1 MMMVSQRGGLRR
13 VARDK
18 RVTRGA
24 ALGALALALGLSA
37 CSSSGGSSSSS
48 SASQSSAAASSA
60 PAATATTSGSAAAG
74 SSLVTQYE
82 VQPTFKAPGA
92 SFDAKKAA
100 GKTVWVIPTTSQVS
114 VVPDVEAAMKTALG
128 TAGVKTQ
135 LVTTS
140 GLVSQWVQGMSNAV
154 SQKADAIVLLGI
166 DPKLIAPQI
175 AAAAAA
181 KIPVIYTFAYDGQPI
196 AANVSAVAA
205 INYPTIAKVLVQK
218 ALQDT
223 SNNAH
228 ILVIKAPELA
238 PQTLMT
244 QTMTTELKA
253 DCPSCSIEQV
263 IEEPIANWS
272 TNILGDTKT
281 ALLAHP
287 DANVIIPL
295 SDSMN
300 EWVIPA
306 VNGANA
312 ASRVK
317 IETVDATPSI
327 VQQVGKTPLSGDM
340 GYSNAWVG
348 WASADQALRLMTGN
362 PAVADENIPSVLYDS
377 ANIAKATGDLSSYYG
392 NSYVAGYEGL
402 WGTSS

>member
-1 MMMVSQRGGLRR
+1 MTMVRQRGSLSR

-18 RVTRGA
+18 RVRRGA
-24 ALGALALALGLSA
+24 AVGMLALALGLSA

-48 SASQSSAAASSA
+48 AASQSPAAASSA
-60 PAATATTSGSAAAG
+60 AAATSGSAAG
-74 SSLVTQYE
+74 SGLVTQYE
-82 VQPTFKAPGA
+82 AQPTFKAPGA
-92 SFDAKKAA
+92 GFDAKKAA

-114 VVPDVEAAMKTALG
+114 VVPDVEAAMKTALD

-166 DPKLIAPQI
+166 DPTLIAPQI

-181 KIPVIYTFAYDGQPI
+181 KIPVIYTFSYDGQPI
-196 AANVSAVAA
+196 AKNVSAVAA

-218 ALQDT
+218 ALLDT

-228 ILVIKAPELA
+228 IIVIKAPELA

-244 QTMTTELKA
+244 ATMTTELKA
-253 DCPSCSIEQV
+253 DCPSCTIDQV
-263 IEEPIANWS
+263 LEEPIANWS

-295 SDSMN
+295 CDSMN

-312 ASRVK
+312 SSRIK
-317 IETVDATPSI
+317 IETVDATPST
-327 VQQVGKTPLSGDM
+327 VQQIGKTPLSGDM
-340 GYSNAWVG
+340 GYSNPWVG
-348 WASADQALRLMTGN
+348 WASADQALRLMTGS
-362 PAVADENIPSVLYDS
+362 PAVADENIPSVLFDS
-377 ANIAKATGDLSSYYG
+377 TNVAKATGDLSSYYG